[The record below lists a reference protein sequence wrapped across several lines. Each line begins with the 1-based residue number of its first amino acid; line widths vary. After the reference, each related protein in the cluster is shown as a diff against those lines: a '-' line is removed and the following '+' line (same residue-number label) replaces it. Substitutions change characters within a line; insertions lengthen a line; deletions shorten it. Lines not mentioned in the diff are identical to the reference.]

1 MIVIGYQA
9 GFSVFFCSFGIH
21 PPWNFIKT
29 LIPCYN
35 TRKCVKV
42 EKVVWQEI
50 IEIEGPYDFNRVL
63 DRLSLDPLSAVNLV
77 TSTLR
82 MPLWIEAE
90 PIIIEIKSLGTI
102 DSPKF
107 QLSSN
112 KGKLKARSIEKV
124 AEILKWNTQLVN
136 IHQHFSQTALKEIF
150 ETHYGTPLILDFDP
164 YSCLMKCI
172 IHQQLNLA
180 FAHKLTERFVHTFG
194 FKQDGVWFYPL
205 PEKIATLAVEEL
217 RALQFSGRKA
227 EYVTGVSQAIVKGDL
242 NLDAIKELS
251 EEEIYEQLIKIKGV
265 GPWTIQNLLMFGY
278 GKPNL
283 FPKTDIGIQN
293 ALKKLYQLE
302 RKPTLEEIELYK
314 KPWEP
319 YLSYASLYLWRSI
332 E

>member
-1 MIVIGYQA
+1 M
-9 GFSVFFCSFGIH
+9 
-21 PPWNFIKT
+21 
-29 LIPCYN
+29 
-35 TRKCVKV
+35 
-42 EKVVWQEI
+42 WQETI
-50 IEIEGPYDFNRVL
+50 QIVGPYNFNRVL
-63 DRLSLDPLSAVNLV
+63 DRLALDPLSAVDKEK
-77 TSTLR
+77 STLR

-90 PIIIEIKSLGTI
+90 PVIIEIKSIGTV
-102 DSPKF
+102 DDPKF
-107 QLSSN
+107 QLSSQN
-112 KGKLKARSIEKV
+112 ERLKAKSIEKV
-124 AEILKWNTQLVN
+124 AEILKWNTQLLA
-136 IHQHFSQTALKEIF
+136 IHHHFSQTALKEIF

-194 FKQDGVWFYPL
+194 FEQDGVWFYPT

-217 RALQFSGRKA
+217 RDLQFSGRKA
-227 EYVTGVSQAIVKGDL
+227 EYVIGVSQAIVKGDL
-242 NLDAIKELS
+242 KLDALKTLS
-251 EEEIYEQLIKIKGV
+251 EEEIYDQLIKMKGV
-265 GPWTIQNLLMFGY
+265 GPWTIQNLLMFGF

-293 ALKKLYQLE
+293 ALKKLYQLD
-302 RKPTLEEIELYK
+302 RKPTLEEIEQYK